1 MKRKLLA
8 LVLVGTIIAQNG
20 LTTYAA
26 DFNMQSDMALSDS
39 IFEETGSDVQE
50 KMVEPEGEVND
61 SEQEDFSGDESS
73 ENSNSDYENSTDQNS
88 SGEFGTGEE
97 ETPQDSQ
104 ELFGDGEEQEEF
116 SAGEDEMFTA
126 AALADDLVYGDFTY
140 RVNNNKVTITGYKGN
155 ETSIEIP
162 AKIEDYEVKE
172 IADKA
177 FSGCGTLESI
187 SLPEGL
193 EKIGYRFIE
202 NTGITSLTV
211 PSTVT
216 TSGYIS
222 AGSGSDGATGG
233 AMELQ
238 EVKFTEGMKKIPK
251 NFCRNGSPNSAIQR
265 IVLPSTVTEIG
276 ISSFVNCAGLETVS
290 FGKEVGT
297 VGDTA
302 FYGCNSL
309 SRISFE
315 ENSKQVVGTDGKK
328 RLYPLEI
335 GSGAF
340 ALCSSLTEID
350 WSKNVKT
357 VGMEAFYGCTSLTAV
372 EVPENVT
379 EIGGRAFG
387 YCSSLENIS
396 LPEGL
401 ESVGYQFITKTGIT
415 SLTVPSTVTTS
426 GYISAGSGYDG
437 ATAGNEELKE
447 IIFTDGA
454 KTIPDHICR
463 NGSENYS
470 LKRAVIPSS
479 VTTIGNNSFTNCKEL
494 TIYGE
499 KNSYA
504 ENYAREKGIPFC
516 EIQSGKIT
524 RYDTAKKV
532 LDKFPVE
539 SLLNNI
545 KLKDE
550 KIVGPQITVGEKTFN
565 LFEVDAG
572 MDLKLAD
579 KVQAKVDMDTK
590 TVQVLIG
597 FKDFSGSAT
606 LDKDTNSTNYW
617 SESYKQVKNIYT
629 GMTGKKVDSTKL
641 WNDFSKLRGKL
652 RPANIKMVID
662 AKSYAAG
669 YMEFSFASGDFQFQE
684 GGIVVEASLGTNIT
698 RQVPSFPAA
707 YCAMSLDSDFNGKLQ
722 LVKNT
727 EMNYTLSMAAKL
739 ELEARLGIGLGVK
752 KAGSYAEGGLFGKL
766 KTALNLPA
774 SSLNQAL
781 TVWLNGGVYIE
792 SKVLGFDGPGY
803 KTDYQDVQI
812 YPQTKALQAFDGKD
826 VFDLNEFSAASGSRN
841 YLETEDQEQIL
852 IEKAGNQGTIFEK
865 DSSYPYSIPNLAEL
879 NDGTKIMVWIDDD
892 GSKNNVN
899 KTSLY
904 ASVYKNSKWSEP
916 EKLYE
921 NGGLNDYPDVYTD
934 GMKAYIVWQRTAE
947 PLSQKASLADA
958 LKATNL
964 YCITYVN
971 GIFTEPELIG
981 NSENT
986 AYEMMQRVASD
997 GRETAV
1003 VWVENSAND
1012 PFMAEGTN
1020 FIRIARSQGNGWK
1033 EETVA
1038 EGTDPV
1044 TSVDLSYVNGSLAVV
1059 YETYSDDNNQIH
1071 LVYKGETKEFSGNNS
1086 VITEGILYYAQS
1098 GTMHEYNML
1107 ESSSEEGTFSNLD
1120 NFTIV
1125 TGANVKYLLT
1135 LRSDGQTNEL
1145 YASVYDDVSRTW
1157 GNLVAITDY
1166 EKYIRSYS
1174 AQIDEEGSL
1183 TAAVNVVEVNKES
1196 GEVTDQADIMVVR
1209 MDTVKDI
1216 GISGVT
1222 YDDSMVKP
1230 GGQLPLH
1237 FTVTNNSLTAVEKF
1251 QVTLTDE
1258 DGKKISSGEVSSHME
1273 PGASAEATYIYRL
1286 PETLTLHKVVLTAEI
1301 KGETNKKDNSENVT
1315 IGYGNLVLNELHLTG
1330 TGSKPAVSGTLNNI
1344 GYGNIENI
1352 KVSVYETNASGKLLG
1367 TYDAKTLKPGETVD
1381 FSVDI
1386 PEEMLNVDSQ
1396 AIGNVIYVDAETDS
1410 IEISLED
1417 NSDYL
1422 LIDGEETENITLS
1435 SSRLNLQTGEK
1446 SKLQIAY
1453 TGSSDISEADTAW
1466 TSSNE
1471 KVAKVSNGE
1480 VTAISKGSATITAK
1494 IGKMSAKCKVTVSDT
1509 VAVRTITLSD
1519 QSVRIAEGKTFQLEA
1534 EVLPEN
1540 ATNKKISWTS
1550 SDETVATVDQS
1561 GLVTGI
1567 VAGTAIITAVTQ
1579 DGGRQITCSVSV
1591 TKDKTTEYVAQFQGG
1606 DADGTAPDTIKAAGG
1621 TRIILPENTFNKN
1634 GYQFAGWNDGNSIYQ
1649 AGFAYRMPYGNIT
1662 FTAEWKKVTEKKVRR
1677 INVESDIQKQEGDEK
1692 FNLDAS
1698 LSRGDGELKYS
1709 SDSNVVAVDTSG
1721 NVTVKSAGKATIS
1734 ITAPENEEYK
1744 EAKASVKITV
1754 SHVWGE
1760 WKQIQKATVL
1770 APAKEER
1777 QCRICGEKDSRD
1789 TGEALPASIKLNVT
1803 KLTMQIGQTTSKVK
1817 VSGLA
1822 EGDSVKKW
1830 KSSDTRIVK
1839 VNSAG
1844 KITAQKVT
1852 GKAVVTVELASGMKG
1867 NIAVTVQKTAVKT
1880 TAITG
1885 LEKKITL
1892 KKGKKVTL
1900 RPVLSPITT
1909 QEKISYTSS
1918 DKKIVSV
1925 TSAGVITAKA
1935 AGTAKITVKS
1945 GSKKAVVTVIVPKT
1959 ATKSINGIPSK
1970 QTLKKGKSITLKVK
1984 LNPSNS
1990 DEKVTYVSSN
2000 KKVAVVDS
2008 KGKITAKGKGTAMI
2022 TVKSGKVSVKCK
2034 ITVK

>member
-8 LVLVGTIIAQNG
+8 LVLVGTIIVQNG

-50 KMVEPEGEVND
+50 KMAEPEGEVND

-73 ENSNSDYENSTDQNS
+73 ENSNSDYENSTDQSS

-116 SAGEDEMFTA
+116 SAGEEEMFTA

-202 NTGITSLTV
+202 GTGITSLTV

-216 TSGYIS
+216 
-222 AGSGSDGATGG
+222 ASGSYGWDGATAG

-238 EVKFTEGMKKIPK
+238 EVKFSEGMKKIPDYFCSNDSK
-251 NFCRNGSPNSAIQR
+251 NNALQK
-265 IVLPSTVTEIG
+265 IVLASSITTVG
-276 ISSFVNCAGLETVS
+276 YGAFRNCTGLEAVE
-290 FGKEVGT
+290 FGKEIGNIGRYAFNGCVG
-297 VGDTA
+297 
-302 FYGCNSL
+302 L
-309 SRISFE
+309 ERISFE
-315 ENSKQVVGTDGKK
+315 ENTKQVIGTDGRKV
-328 RLYPLEI
+328 LYPLEI
-335 GSGAF
+335 DSNAF
-340 ALCSSLTEID
+340 SMCSNLTEID

-357 VGMEAFYGCTSLTAV
+357 IGGEAFYGCTSLTEV
-372 EVPENVT
+372 QVPENVT
-379 EIGGRAFG
+379 SVGDRAFG
-387 YCSSLENIS
+387 NCSSLESIS

-401 ESVGYQFITKTGIT
+401 EKIGYRFIEGTGIT
-415 SLTVPSTVTTS
+415 SLTVPSTVTAS
-426 GYISAGSGYDG
+426 GSYGWDG
-437 ATAGNEELKE
+437 ATAGTMELQE
-447 IIFTDGA
+447 IIFTEGT
-454 KTIPDHICR
+454 KTIPDYICS
-463 NGSENYS
+463 NSSENYT

-1453 TGSSDISEADTAW
+1453 TGSSDISEADAAW

-1770 APAKEER
+1770 ASAKEER

>member
-1 MKRKLLA
+1 MPSTVTTSGYYVSNGATAGAMELQEVIFSEGMTKIPNYFCSNSSKNDAIQKIVLA
-8 LVLVGTIIAQNG
+8 SSITEVGTNAFQNCTGLKTIDFGKEIGSIGINAFKGCEGLERISFEENVKQVVGTDGKKRPYPLEIEKGAFENCTG
-20 LTTYAA
+20 LTKIIWSPNIKKIGDNAFYGCVGLT
-26 DFNMQSDMALSDS
+26 
-39 IFEETGSDVQE
+39 EVQI
-50 KMVEPEGEVND
+50 PENVTEI
-61 SEQEDFSGDESS
+61 GD
-73 ENSNSDYENSTDQNS
+73 
-88 SGEFGTGEE
+88 
-97 ETPQDSQ
+97 
-104 ELFGDGEEQEEF
+104 
-116 SAGEDEMFTA
+116 
-126 AALADDLVYGDFTY
+126 
-140 RVNNNKVTITGYKGN
+140 RV
-155 ETSIEIP
+155 
-162 AKIEDYEVKE
+162 
-172 IADKA
+172 
-177 FSGCGTLESI
+177 FSGCGTLENI

-193 EKIGYRFIE
+193 ESIGYQFIE

-216 TSGYIS
+216 TSGHYIS
-222 AGSGSDGATGG
+222 
-233 AMELQ
+233 
-238 EVKFTEGMKKIPK
+238 
-251 NFCRNGSPNSAIQR
+251 N
-265 IVLPSTVTEIG
+265 
-276 ISSFVNCAGLETVS
+276 
-290 FGKEVGT
+290 
-297 VGDTA
+297 
-302 FYGCNSL
+302 
-309 SRISFE
+309 
-315 ENSKQVVGTDGKK
+315 
-328 RLYPLEI
+328 
-335 GSGAF
+335 
-340 ALCSSLTEID
+340 
-350 WSKNVKT
+350 
-357 VGMEAFYGCTSLTAV
+357 
-372 EVPENVT
+372 
-379 EIGGRAFG
+379 
-387 YCSSLENIS
+387 
-396 LPEGL
+396 
-401 ESVGYQFITKTGIT
+401 
-415 SLTVPSTVTTS
+415 
-426 GYISAGSGYDG
+426 G
-437 ATAGNEELKE
+437 ATAGADELKE
-447 IIFTDGA
+447 IIF
-454 KTIPDHICR
+454 KEESKIVPDYICS
-463 NGSENYS
+463 NSSANYT

-504 ENYAREKGIPFC
+504 ENYAQEKGISFC

-539 SLLNNI
+539 NLLNNI

-579 KVQAKVDMDTK
+579 KVQAKVDIDTK

-698 RQVPSFPAA
+698 RQIPSFPAA

-852 IEKAGNQGTIFEK
+852 IEKAGSQGTIFEK
-865 DSSYPYSIPNLAEL
+865 DSSYPYSIPNLVEL

-934 GMKAYIVWQRTAE
+934 GTKAYIVWQRTAE

-1166 EKYIRSYS
+1166 GKYIRSYS

-1183 TAAVNVVEVNKES
+1183 TVAVNVVEVNKES
-1196 GEVTDQADIMVVR
+1196 GEVTNQADIMVVR

-1453 TGSSDISEADTAW
+1453 TGSSDISEADAAW

-1844 KITAQKVT
+1844 KITAQKVP

-1945 GSKKAVVTVIVPKT
+1945 GSKKAVITVIVPKT

>member
-8 LVLVGTIIAQNG
+8 LVLVGTIIVQNG

-39 IFEETGSDVQE
+39 IFEETESDVQE
-50 KMVEPEGEVND
+50 KMAEPEGEVND

-73 ENSNSDYENSTDQNS
+73 ENSNSDYENSTDQSS

-116 SAGEDEMFTA
+116 SAGEEEMFTA

-202 NTGITSLTV
+202 GTGITSLTV

-216 TSGYIS
+216 
-222 AGSGSDGATGG
+222 ASGSYGWDGATAG

-238 EVKFTEGMKKIPK
+238 EVKFSEGMKKIPDYFCSNDSK
-251 NFCRNGSPNSAIQR
+251 NNALQK
-265 IVLPSTVTEIG
+265 IVLASSITTVG
-276 ISSFVNCAGLETVS
+276 YGAFRNCTGLEAVE
-290 FGKEVGT
+290 FGKEIGNIGRYAFNGCVG
-297 VGDTA
+297 
-302 FYGCNSL
+302 L
-309 SRISFE
+309 ERISFE
-315 ENSKQVVGTDGKK
+315 ENTKQVIGTDGRKV
-328 RLYPLEI
+328 LYPLEI
-335 GSGAF
+335 DSNAF
-340 ALCSSLTEID
+340 SMCSNLTEID

-357 VGMEAFYGCTSLTAV
+357 IGGEAFYGCTSLTEV
-372 EVPENVT
+372 QVPENVT
-379 EIGGRAFG
+379 SVGDRAFG
-387 YCSSLENIS
+387 NCSSLESIS

-401 ESVGYQFITKTGIT
+401 EKIGYRFIEGTGIT
-415 SLTVPSTVTTS
+415 SLTVPSTVTAS
-426 GYISAGSGYDG
+426 GSYGWDG
-437 ATAGNEELKE
+437 ATAGTMELQE
-447 IIFTDGA
+447 IIFTEGT
-454 KTIPDHICR
+454 KTIPDYICS
-463 NGSENYS
+463 NSSENYT

-1453 TGSSDISEADTAW
+1453 TGSSDISEADAAW

-1770 APAKEER
+1770 ASAKEER

>member
-1 MKRKLLA
+1 
-8 LVLVGTIIAQNG
+8 
-20 LTTYAA
+20 
-26 DFNMQSDMALSDS
+26 
-39 IFEETGSDVQE
+39 
-50 KMVEPEGEVND
+50 
-61 SEQEDFSGDESS
+61 
-73 ENSNSDYENSTDQNS
+73 
-88 SGEFGTGEE
+88 
-97 ETPQDSQ
+97 
-104 ELFGDGEEQEEF
+104 
-116 SAGEDEMFTA
+116 
-126 AALADDLVYGDFTY
+126 
-140 RVNNNKVTITGYKGN
+140 
-155 ETSIEIP
+155 
-162 AKIEDYEVKE
+162 
-172 IADKA
+172 
-177 FSGCGTLESI
+177 
-187 SLPEGL
+187 
-193 EKIGYRFIE
+193 
-202 NTGITSLTV
+202 
-211 PSTVT
+211 
-216 TSGYIS
+216 
-222 AGSGSDGATGG
+222 
-233 AMELQ
+233 MELQ
-238 EVKFTEGMKKIPK
+238 EVKFAEGMKKIPE

-265 IVLPSTVTEIG
+265 IVLPSTVTEVG
-276 ISSFVNCAGLETVS
+276 NSSFQNCAGLETVN
-290 FGKEVGT
+290 FGKEVGK
-297 VGDTA
+297 VGDHA
-302 FYGCNSL
+302 FDGCVSL

-335 GSGAF
+335 GSDAF
-340 ALCSSLTEID
+340 AGCSSLTEID

-357 VGMEAFYGCTSLTAV
+357 VGTEAFYGCTGLTAV
-372 EVPENVT
+372 QVPENVT
-379 EIGGRAFG
+379 SVGDRAFG
-387 YCSSLENIS
+387 NCSSLENIS

-401 ESVGYQFITKTGIT
+401 ENVGYQFIMNTGIT
-415 SLTVPSTVTTS
+415 SLTVPSTVTRS
-426 GYISAGSGYDG
+426 GCAYVGSGYAG
-437 ATAGNEELKE
+437 ATAGDEELKE

-454 KTIPDHICR
+454 KTVPDNICR
-463 NGSENYS
+463 SGSENYS

-499 KNSYA
+499 KNSCA

-539 SLLNNI
+539 NLINNI
-545 KLKDE
+545 ELKDG
-550 KIVGPQITVGEKTFN
+550 KIIGPQITVGGKTFN

-572 MDLKLAD
+572 MDLKLSD

-684 GGIVVEASLGTNIT
+684 GGIVLEASLGTDIT
-698 RQVPSFPAA
+698 RQIPSFPAA
-707 YCAMSLDSDFNGKLQ
+707 YCTMSLDSDFNGNLQ

-739 ELEARLGIGLGVK
+739 ELAARLGIGLGVK

-766 KTALNLPA
+766 KTALSLPA
-774 SSLNQAL
+774 SSLDQAL

-792 SKVLGFDGPGY
+792 SKVLGFDGPAY
-803 KTDYQDVQI
+803 KSDYPDVQI
-812 YPQTKALQAFDGKD
+812 YPQTKTLQAFDGKD
-826 VFDLNEFSAASGSRN
+826 VFDLSEFSAASGNRD
-841 YLETEDQEQIL
+841 YLESEDQEQIL
-852 IEKAGNQGTIFEK
+852 AGTADSRGTIFK
-865 DSSYPYSIPNLAEL
+865 RDSSYPYSIPNLAEL

-921 NGGLNDYPDVYTD
+921 TGGLNDYPDVYTD
-934 GMKAYIVWQRTAE
+934 GKKAYIVWQRTAQ

-964 YCITYVN
+964 YCITYTD
-971 GIFTEPELIG
+971 GAFTEPELIG
-981 NSENT
+981 HSENT
-986 AYEMMQRVASD
+986 VYEMMQRVASD

-1012 PFMAEGTN
+1012 PFMTEGTN
-1020 FIRIARSQGNGWK
+1020 YIRIARSQGEEWK
-1033 EETVA
+1033 EETLA

-1044 TSVDLSYVNGSLAVV
+1044 TSVDISYVNGSLAVV
-1059 YETYSDDNNQIH
+1059 YETYNNDNNQIR
-1071 LVYKGETKEFSGNNS
+1071 LVYKGETKEFSGDNS
-1086 VITEGILYYAQS
+1086 VVSEGILYYIQS
-1098 GTMHEYNML
+1098 GTMYEYNMVDG
-1107 ESSSEEGTFSNLD
+1107 SSEESTFSNLD
-1120 NFTIV
+1120 NFTVV
-1125 TGANVKYLLT
+1125 TGADVKYLLT
-1135 LRSDGQTNEL
+1135 LRSDGQGNEL
-1145 YASVYDDVSRTW
+1145 YASVYDEVNRTW
-1157 GNLVAITDY
+1157 GNPVAVTNY
-1166 EKYIRSYS
+1166 GKYIRSYS
-1174 AQIDEEGSL
+1174 AQIDEEGNL
-1183 TAAVNVVEVNKES
+1183 TAALNVVEVNKES
-1196 GEVTDQADIMVVR
+1196 GEFTDQAGIMVVR

-1216 GISGVT
+1216 SISGVT

-1258 DGKKISSGEVSSHME
+1258 DGKKISSGEVSSHLE
-1273 PGASAEATYIYRL
+1273 PGASAEAAYIYRL
-1286 PETLTLHKVVLTAEI
+1286 PETLTLHKIVLTAEI
-1301 KGETNKKDNSENVT
+1301 KGETNKKDNSETIT
-1315 IGYGNLVLNELHLTG
+1315 IGYGNLVLDELHLTG
-1330 TGSKPAVSGTLNNI
+1330 TGSKPAVSGTLNNT
-1344 GYGNIENI
+1344 GYGNMENV

-1367 TYDAKTLKPGETVD
+1367 TYDAKTLKPGETTD
-1381 FSVDI
+1381 FSVNI
-1386 PEEMLNVDSQ
+1386 PEEMLKVDSQ
-1396 AIGNVIYVDAETDS
+1396 AIGNVVYVNAETDS
-1410 IEISLED
+1410 SEISVED

-1422 LIDGEETENITLS
+1422 FIDGEETENVTLNS
-1435 SSRLNLQTGEK
+1435 SSLNLQAGEK
-1446 SKLQIAY
+1446 SRLQVAY
-1453 TGSSDISEADTAW
+1453 TGASDISAADAVW
-1466 TSSNE
+1466 SSSNE
-1471 KVAKVSNGE
+1471 KVAEVNDGE
-1480 VTAISKGSATITAK
+1480 VTAIAKGSATITAK
-1494 IGKMSAKCKVTVSDT
+1494 IGKISAKCKVTVSDT
-1509 VAVRTITLSD
+1509 VAVSSITLKD

-1540 ATNKKISWTS
+1540 ATNKKVNWTS
-1550 SDETVATVDQS
+1550 SDETAATVDQN

-1567 VAGTAIITAVTQ
+1567 AAGTTVITAVTQ
-1579 DGGRQITCSVSV
+1579 DGGRQVTCTVSV
-1591 TKDKTTEYVAQFQGG
+1591 TKDKTTEYEVQFQSE
-1606 DADGTAPDTIKAAGG
+1606 DADGAAPDTIKAAGG

-1634 GYQFAGWNDGNSIYQ
+1634 GYQFAGWNDGNSVYQ

-1677 INVESDIQKQEGDEK
+1677 INVESEIQKQEGDEK

-1709 SDSNVVAVDTSG
+1709 SDSDIVAVDVSG
-1721 NVTVKSAGKATIS
+1721 TVTIKAAGKATIN
-1734 ITAPENEEYK
+1734 ITAPENGEYK
-1744 EAKASVKITV
+1744 EAKASVEITV

-1760 WKQIQKATVL
+1760 WKQVQKATVL

-1777 QCRICGEKDSRD
+1777 QCQICGEKDSRD

-1822 EGDSVKKW
+1822 EGDSIKKW
-1830 KSSDTRIVK
+1830 KSSDNRIVK
-1839 VNSAG
+1839 VSSTG

-1867 NIAVTVQKTAVKT
+1867 DIAVTVQKTAVKT
-1880 TAITG
+1880 RAITG

-1900 RPVLSPITT
+1900 KPVLSPITA

-1918 DKKIVSV
+1918 NKKIVSV

-1945 GSKKAVVTVIVPKT
+1945 GSKKAVVTVTVPKT
-1959 ATKSINGIPSK
+1959 VTKSISGIPSK
-1970 QTLKKGKSITLKVK
+1970 QTLKKGKSITWKVK

-1990 DEKVTYVSSN
+1990 DDKITYTSSN
-2000 KKVAVVDS
+2000 KKVAAVDS
-2008 KGKITAKGKGTAMI
+2008 KGKITAKGKGTAII